1 MNFDDVINFT
11 YDPKNAF
18 SQLTSNLILHICEFF
33 INEKIFISA
42 FFVYEVINNAQLQI
56 IDIFKNFIVVEKVD
70 KDKLDDLGS
79 AQFIYFEEDDSYCTI
94 DPCQTV
100 ENMEKVK
107 GMFGGDIKILKLSPY
122 FTNQDIFI
130 KELAWHTFLYI
141 VTKLNSILYSKNQYF
156 KDFFDA
162 VDTLRKQNFPF
173 GNHDEK
179 YQDCFSKNYEKYI
192 TIINGILKK
201 ISEFRN
207 LKISQ
212 EIKRNTYIV
221 ALNNAIDYTFE
232 ENNLEFEKNIL
243 IKV

>member
-1 MNFDDVINFT
+1 
-11 YDPKNAF
+11 
-18 SQLTSNLILHICEFF
+18 
-33 INEKIFISA
+33 
-42 FFVYEVINNAQLQI
+42 
-56 IDIFKNFIVVEKVD
+56 
-70 KDKLDDLGS
+70 
-79 AQFIYFEEDDSYCTI
+79 
-94 DPCQTV
+94 
-100 ENMEKVK
+100 MEKVK
-107 GMFGGDIKILKLSPY
+107 GMFGGDIEILKLSPY

-141 VTKLNSILYSKNQYF
+141 ATKLNSILYSKNQYF

-162 VDTLRKQNFPF
+162 VETLRKQNFPF
-173 GNHDEK
+173 GDHDEK

-192 TIINGILKK
+192 TIINRILKK